1 MFTIAPF
8 APVVNSAL
16 PIIAPAVEVAD
27 DYRPTTGPDF
37 TPTPEELAEAAELLN
52 DEGEPDWDAL
62 ADDAHAL
69 AVVSTGYAWL

>member
-1 MFTIAPF
+1 MSILTLPALAVNFDF
-8 APVVNSAL
+8 AVN
-16 PIIAPAVEVAD
+16 APAPEAD
-27 DYRPTTGPDF
+27 DFRPTAGPDF
-37 TPTPEELAEAAELLN
+37 IPTPEELAEAAELLN